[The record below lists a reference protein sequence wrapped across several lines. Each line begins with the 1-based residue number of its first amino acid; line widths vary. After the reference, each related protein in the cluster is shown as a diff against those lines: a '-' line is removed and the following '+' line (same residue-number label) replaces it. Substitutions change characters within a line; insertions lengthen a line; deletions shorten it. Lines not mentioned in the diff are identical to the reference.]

1 MKICVCSK
9 REREL
14 HIENKRCNGDEE
26 SAGWKREG
34 NDIVYKASKLNKII
48 EKKIEFEI

>member
-9 REREL
+9 RERDL

-34 NDIVYKASKLNKII
+34 NNIEYKASKLNKII
-48 EKKIEFEI
+48 EEKIKLEI